1 MLVGLPEANGRDD
14 TRRLLI
20 PLAGGL
26 LLFVFAMH
34 ALYASRRAGAE
45 AKALETS
52 E

>member
-1 MLVGLPEANGRDD
+1 MLVGLPDSPAAND

-34 ALYASRRAGAE
+34 ALYASRRAAAE
-45 AKALETS
+45 AKALETG

>member
-1 MLVGLPEANGRDD
+1 MLVGLPDAVGEDEARQ
-14 TRRLLI
+14 LLI

-34 ALYASRRAGAE
+34 VLYASRRAGAE
-45 AKALETS
+45 AALEA